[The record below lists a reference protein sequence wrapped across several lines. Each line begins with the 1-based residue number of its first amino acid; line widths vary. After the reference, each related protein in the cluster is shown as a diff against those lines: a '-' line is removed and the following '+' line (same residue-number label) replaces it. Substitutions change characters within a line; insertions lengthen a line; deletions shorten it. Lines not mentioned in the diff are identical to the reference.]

1 MSPNVVF
8 GGGKRSS
15 GRKFAHAQEQIMAGV
30 AGSFKSS
37 AELSAEQ
44 LRRIEENKRRA
55 REKLARRGH
64 GEPPPRNTA
73 HQSTRALK
81 PLQNPGHST
90 GANAYGCSFTANS
103 HNYSS
108 GTKDVTGLATKPD
121 TSSRKCVELVR
132 PKIKAN
138 LRLASKQRFEIVIPY
153 DKQAIEIF
161 KKTPT
166 NSYSELTNNANAIL
180 SCMYSQQM
188 LKGQYGALELQSTI
202 SLVSFM
208 TESDTH
214 KVSIIP

>member
-1 MSPNVVF
+1 MSPKLLFFEGAKGRVV
-8 GGGKRSS
+8 GSLRM
-15 GRKFAHAQEQIMAGV
+15 RKNKIMATGV

-55 REKLARRGH
+55 REKLARREH

-81 PLQNPGHST
+81 PSQNRGHST
-90 GANAYGCSFTANS
+90 GSNAYGCSFTANS

-108 GTKDVTGLATKPD
+108 GTKYVTGLATKPD
-121 TSSRKCVELVR
+121 TSSKKYVELVR

-180 SCMYSQQM
+180 SCTYV
-188 LKGQYGALELQSTI
+188 LTTDAKGSI
-202 SLVSFM
+202 WSFGIAVY
-208 TESDTH
+208 DKLGKFH
-214 KVSIIP
+214 D